1 MTAKLLHDTAMDF
14 YDLANIAKA
23 KGNEDGYLENMRKA
37 LAIEREAAFKFDG
50 DYPVGFWPVAYFRSA
65 AWMAYYLKDYQQA
78 RALIQFAYAGE
89 PSEFEKH
96 RLQEVEVAVNRVFST
111 VNKHPTTQVLTGF
124 LMSIDLI
131 EKKVVLLIN
140 GKPTYQAV
148 ELPPQLKLRPLIIG
162 QLVVVE
168 IKTQQSGKV
177 VLQQMYP
184 VAA

>member
-23 KGNEDGYLENMRKA
+23 KGNSVGYQENMHKA
-37 LAIEREAAFKFDG
+37 LVIEREAAFKFEG
-50 DYPVGFWPVAYFRSA
+50 NYPTGFWPVAYFRSA

-89 PSEFEKH
+89 PSDFEKH
-96 RLQEVEVAVNRVFST
+96 RLGEVEAAIDKKSPIISNDST
-111 VNKHPTTQVLTGF
+111 AQVLTGF

-131 EKKVVLLIN
+131 EKKVVLQIN
-140 GKPTYQAV
+140 GKPTYQSV
-148 ELPPQLKLRPLIIG
+148 ELPQQLNLRPLIIG

-168 IKTQQSGKV
+168 VKTQQSGKI

-184 VAA
+184 AAA